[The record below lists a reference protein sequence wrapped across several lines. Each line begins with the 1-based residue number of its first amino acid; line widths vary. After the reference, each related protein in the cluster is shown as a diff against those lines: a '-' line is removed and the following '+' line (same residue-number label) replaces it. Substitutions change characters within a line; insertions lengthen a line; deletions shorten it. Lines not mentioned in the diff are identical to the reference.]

1 MSKEDKRIKL
11 QSRLAT
17 LIGEI
22 GYSLYELAGELKQ
35 NNNLDLEDDLLVAT
49 AHLAILTDKLEEKQY
64 DFSRNIEIWLENKEE
79 WNEAAWNYI
88 KSQDN

>member
-1 MSKEDKRIKL
+1 VSKEDKRIKL